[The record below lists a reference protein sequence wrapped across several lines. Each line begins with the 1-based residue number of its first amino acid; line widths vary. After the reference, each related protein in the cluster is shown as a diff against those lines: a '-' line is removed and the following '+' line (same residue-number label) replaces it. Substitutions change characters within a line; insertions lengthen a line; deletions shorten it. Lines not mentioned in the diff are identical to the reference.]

1 MVKMRSDLLLLL
13 SLVPKENLKF
23 CTMEAT
29 LKPDDRWEMPFTNNH
44 KIRFEN
50 LTEIQTYIQDTTNK
64 DVRILSINIVYSN
77 KIYIYYDVLCAKL
90 KIYNSSEMID
100 LKTLRDA
107 GLLGGENLIQYFE
120 IVF

>member
-1 MVKMRSDLLLLL
+1 MIMKSNLIRLL
-13 SLVPKENLKF
+13 SLLPEENLKF

-50 LTEIQTYIQDTTNK
+50 LTDIQTYIQDTTNK
-64 DVRILSINIVYSN
+64 DVRILSIIIVYNN
-77 KIYIYYDVLCAKL
+77 KVYIYYDVLCAKL
-90 KIYNSSEMID
+90 KISNSSEMID

-107 GLLGGENLIQYFE
+107 DLLGGGKLIEYFE